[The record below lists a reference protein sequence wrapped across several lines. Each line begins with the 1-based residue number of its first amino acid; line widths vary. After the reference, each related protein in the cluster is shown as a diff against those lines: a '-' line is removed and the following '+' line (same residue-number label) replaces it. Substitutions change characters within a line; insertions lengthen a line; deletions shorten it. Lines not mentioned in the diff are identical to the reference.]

1 MKNFTRI
8 LVAGAFA
15 VPFIGAAQVNVG
27 TGVENRN
34 AVIEEWTGIHCGYC
48 PTGHAAVQTA
58 VTNNPGRVVAVN
70 IHSGGYAVPQ
80 AGEPDYRT
88 PEGTVHD
95 GAFSISGYPSST
107 LNRRTIGG
115 SQTYHPANSNSGDK
129 VPAILAE
136 ASEVNM
142 YMDATLDIV
151 TRVLTVNVEYYY
163 RVGAPNP
170 TNYMN
175 VAILQNNVHGPQSDY
190 SMPGNTYNPAAWINP
205 GVTYNHMHMFRGFMT
220 GQWGQAIN
228 STTAGSTAI
237 MTYTQTLPATING
250 VALDLAEIEI
260 AAYIG
265 NGYQSAGNILTGL
278 TVQPTLTGFT
288 ATDEVIFASASMD
301 DILSCDLTSQSL
313 SPVVSIQNWGSNPMS
328 SATIAYNVNGGTSQN
343 YNFSD
348 AGNPIAPGATRMITL
363 NPISFVPVAG
373 NNTLNV
379 TVSNPNG
386 VADNTADNA
395 GSTTFSA
402 TLATESQ
409 TMTVTLNLVT
419 DRYGS
424 ETTWNVKNS
433 GGTTIASGGPYGPDL
448 AANGTTTQAPVAINL
463 SPNDCYTFTI
473 MDAYGDG
480 INGGY
485 GAGSF
490 NIKDGNNTTLVSG
503 GAFGSEDLGLFKSPL
518 AGLIENSISEVSIY
532 PNPATSV
539 LNVSF
544 ASEGDATVTMTDLQG
559 RVVAIENGSEV
570 AFNVANLAKGSYI
583 VSITSAGSVYTQNVV
598 IQ

>member
-15 VPFIGAAQVNVG
+15 VPYMGTAQVNVG

-58 VTNNPGRVVAVN
+58 VANNPGRVVAIN
-70 IHSGGYAVPQ
+70 IHSGGYAVPS

-115 SQTYHPANSNSGDK
+115 SQTYHPANTNSADK
-129 VPAILAE
+129 VPAVLAE
-136 ASEVNM
+136 NSEVNM

-170 TNYMN
+170 TNYLN
-175 VAILQNNVHGPQSDY
+175 VAIIQNNIHGPQSDY
-190 SMPGNTYNPAAWINP
+190 SMPGNTYNPAGWIVP
-205 GVTYNHMHMFRGFMT
+205 GVTYNHMHVFRGFMT
-220 GQWGQAIN
+220 GQWGTPITT
-228 STTAGSTAI
+228 TTAGSTAVL
-237 MTYTQTLPATING
+237 TYTQTLPANING
-250 VALDLAEIEI
+250 VPLDLAEVEI

-265 NGYQSAGNILTGL
+265 NGFQAAGNILTGL
-278 TVQPTLTGFT
+278 TVAPTLTGFT

-301 DILSCDLTSQSL
+301 DILSCDLTSQTL
-313 SPVVSIQNWGSNPMS
+313 SPVVSLQNWGSNPMS
-328 SATIAYNVNGGTSQN
+328 TATISYNVNGGTSQN

-386 VADNTADNA
+386 VADNTSDNT
-395 GSTTFSA
+395 GTTTFSA
-402 TLATESQ
+402 TLATEAE

-433 GGTTIASGGPYGPDL
+433 AGTTIASGGPYGPDL
-448 AANGTTTQAPVAINL
+448 SANGTTTQAPVPMTL
-463 SPNDCYTFTI
+463 SANDCYTFTI
-473 MDAYGDG
+473 LDSYGDG
-480 INGGY
+480 INSGY
-485 GAGSF
+485 GAGSY
-490 NIKDGNNTTLVSG
+490 NIKDGNNNTLVSG
-503 GAFGSEDLGLFKSPL
+503 GSFGAEDLGLFKSPL
-518 AGLIENSISEVSIY
+518 ASLIENAISEVSIY
-532 PNPATSV
+532 PNPATNV

-544 ASEGDATVTMTDLQG
+544 ASEESAMVTMTDLQG
-559 RVVAIENGSEV
+559 RVVAVEEGSEV

-598 IQ
+598 VQ

>member
-27 TGVENRN
+27 TALENRN

-58 VTNNPGRVVAVN
+58 VANNPGRVVAIN
-70 IHSGGYAVPQ
+70 IHSGGYAVPS

-115 SQTYHPANSNSGDK
+115 AQTYHPANSNAADK
-129 VPAILAE
+129 VPAVLAE

-170 TNYMN
+170 TNYLN
-175 VAILQNNVHGPQSDY
+175 VAIIQNNVHGPQSDY
-190 SMPGNTYNPAAWINP
+190 SMPGNTYNPAGWIVP
-205 GVTYNHMHMFRGFMT
+205 GVTYNHMHVFRGFMT
-220 GQWGQAIN
+220 GQWGAAI
-228 STTAGSTAI
+228 SPTTAGSTAI
-237 MTYTQTLPATING
+237 MTYTQTLPANING
-250 VALDLAEIEI
+250 VALDLAEVEI

-265 NGYQSAGNILTGL
+265 NGFQSAGNILTGL
-278 TVQPTLTGFT
+278 TVAPTLTGFT
-288 ATDEVIFASASMD
+288 STDEVIFASASMD
-301 DILSCDLTSQSL
+301 DILSCDLTSQTL
-313 SPVVSIQNWGSNPMS
+313 SPVVSLQNWGSNPMS
-328 SATIAYNVNGGTSQN
+328 TATIAYNVNGGTSQN

-386 VADNTADNA
+386 VADNTSDNT

-402 TLATESQ
+402 TLATLSGSLP
-409 TMTVTLNLVT
+409 VTLNLVT

-433 GGTTIASGGPYGPDL
+433 GGATIASGGPYGPDL
-448 AANGTTTQAPVAINL
+448 AANGTTTQPPVPITL

-473 MDAYGDG
+473 LDSYGDG
-480 INGGY
+480 IDGGY
-485 GAGSF
+485 GVGSY
-490 NIKDGNNTTLVSG
+490 NIKDANNLTLVSG

-518 AGLIENSISEVSIY
+518 AGLIENAISEVSIY
-532 PNPATSV
+532 PNPATDV

-544 ASEGDATVTMTDLQG
+544 ASEESAMVTMTDLQG
-559 RVVAIENGSEV
+559 RVVAVEEGSEV